1 MLFNSHP
8 FIFVFLPTI
17 LAFFFTFCYLKM
29 PKMAQLTLL
38 LASLFF
44 YGYWDIRFLPLLTGS
59 ILFNYVS
66 GNVIYKADE
75 SKKLF
80 FTLASIGVNLALLFY
95 CKYWNFFIE
104 ITQTAF
110 SLDYSFIELILP
122 LGISFFTFTQIAY
135 LADVYQKRS
144 VPCDFIAYGLFVT
157 IFPHL
162 IAGPILHHKEM
173 VHQFNDSKMFRWSTP
188 NFSQG
193 CFLFVLGLSKKVLI
207 ADNLISIVK
216 PIFDGPETTIPF
228 IQAWAGAIAYTL
240 QLYFDFSGYSD
251 MAVGLGL
258 LFNLHLP
265 INFNSPYQA
274 SSVIDFWRRWHVSL
288 SNFLRDYLY
297 IPLGGNRKGES
308 SKMRNL
314 FLTMLLGGLWHGAGW
329 TYVVWG
335 ALHGSFLIVNHLW
348 RKLNIRMYQWTAQLL
363 TMTSVIVAWVIFRS
377 PSMTKA
383 SHILKGMLGFNG
395 IVLPEKYAHKYHFLH
410 RIGISFADLEFSH
423 FKSLHIAVLAV
434 LFALVLKGRN
444 TNDWKDR
451 FQEKPVFWGTAC
463 GLLFFM
469 CVLKLDS
476 FTEFLYYQF

>member
-8 FIFVFLPTI
+8 FIFVFLPAL
-17 LAFFFTFCYLKM
+17 LAIFFTFCYLKLH
-29 PKMAQLTLL
+29 KMAQLSLL
-38 LASLFF
+38 VASLFF
-44 YGYWDIRFLPLLTGS
+44 YGYWDIRFLPLLAGS
-59 ILFNYVS
+59 IVFNYIS
-66 GNVIYKADE
+66 GNLIYKAPE

-80 FTLASIGVNLALLFY
+80 YTLASVSINLALLFY

-104 ITQTAF
+104 ISRSAF

-135 LADVYQKRS
+135 LVDVYQKRS
-144 VPCDFIAYGLFVT
+144 VPCDFVAYGLFVT

-173 VHQFNDSKMFRWSTP
+173 VSQFNHPKMFGWNTE
-188 NFSQG
+188 NFAQG

-207 ADNLISIVK
+207 ADNLIAIVK
-216 PIFDGPETTIPF
+216 PIFDGPETTVPF
-228 IQAWAGAIAYTL
+228 IQAWMGALSYTL

-265 INFNSPYQA
+265 LNFNSPYQA

-288 SNFLRDYLY
+288 STFLRDYLY
-297 IPLGGNRKGES
+297 IPLGGNRQGEF

-335 ALHGSFLIVNHLW
+335 ALHGSFLVINHQW
-348 RKLNIRMYQWTAQLL
+348 RKLNIHLYESISKMLTLL
-363 TMTSVIVAWVIFRS
+363 AVIIAWVIFRA

-383 SHILKGMLGFNG
+383 TQILKGMAGFNG
-395 IVLPEKYAHKYHFLH
+395 IVLPEKYAHSIPFVNRLGV
-410 RIGISFADLEFSH
+410 RFENLEFSH
-423 FKSLHIAVLAV
+423 FNSFHIGMLAV
-434 LFALVLKGRN
+434 LLAIALKARN
-444 TNDWKDR
+444 TNEWKNR
-451 FQEKPVFWGTAC
+451 FQERPVLWGTTC
-463 GLLFFM
+463 GMLFFM